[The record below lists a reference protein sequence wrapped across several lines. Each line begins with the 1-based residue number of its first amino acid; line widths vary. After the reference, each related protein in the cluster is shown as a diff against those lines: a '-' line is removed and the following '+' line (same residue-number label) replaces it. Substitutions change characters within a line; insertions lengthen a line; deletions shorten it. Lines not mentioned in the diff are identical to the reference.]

1 MAWARAL
8 GYNQF
13 TDLADLRSDPW
24 TGLGEETGMSGICDG
39 LNVIEI
45 GCGSGAAAITGMVL
59 ADAGARVVKVEPPE
73 GDRLRAINP
82 SGFLVW
88 NRGKESLVADLRTES
103 GRQTLHEL
111 AAAADVL
118 IEGFAPGTTQ
128 RWGVGAKTLTSANPA
143 LIHCSI
149 TAFGSTGPYTGVKG
163 YDSLAAAKSGLWARG
178 AFGHRDGPLVYPV
191 PWASFGSAMQA
202 VAGILGALLVRNK
215 TGRGQRLEATLYAGL
230 EPIDYFVSVVAQ
242 LMTKRG
248 EKPTTDSRSA
258 LSASRYG
265 VLVATRDGRFIQ
277 TSTLLPHQGRAL
289 SEVAGIASIFEDPRF
304 SRLPMFDT
312 AEDAQAWED
321 LLLEAF
327 RKQDLAQWL
336 PMLEANPDIAFEV
349 AVTSEE
355 GLNHPQIVH
364 NGDAISIE
372 DPTHGPVRQV
382 GPIGHFS
389 ATPINPSRSAPALGD
404 YAGPLTPRSSVSSAG
419 EAPAHPFADVT
430 IVEFGCFY
438 AMPYGVTMAAALGAR
453 VIKIEDAKGDPHRMS
468 FGREVASTKTT
479 AGKESLS
486 IDLSTP
492 EGQAAAQR
500 VIAGADVF
508 VTGFRSGIA
517 DKLGLG
523 YEQLNALNPKL
534 LYVHASGYGS
544 DGPYAHRA
552 LYAQAAQAVAGSFG
566 RQVGYW
572 MAPERNAGM
581 SVMELQAVVLP
592 RLGQVVDGD
601 SNAALAVLAA
611 LALGVYHQQRTGQ
624 GQLLRT
630 SMIGGNA
637 WAYGDDFCSYR
648 DKPLSPLCDDEYYG
662 TGSLDRVYQAAND
675 SWVCIHVPLASEFTA
690 LGRELALPELAD
702 DPRFASESAR
712 KTNDAALA
720 AILTERFAQR
730 PAAEWE
736 RVMTKADV
744 GCVEVNMQGQPIVT
758 SFDPVLRETGLTVA
772 YEHPLFG
779 EMVRAAPPIAFSETP
794 GRIAPPCVRGQHNRS
809 ILAEAGYSDEEIDRL
824 EAENVVLVPDRRN

>member
-1 MAWARAL
+1 
-8 GYNQF
+8 
-13 TDLADLRSDPW
+13 
-24 TGLGEETGMSGICDG
+24 MSGICDG
-39 LNVIEI
+39 IQVIEI

-59 ADAGARVVKVEPPE
+59 ADAGARVIKLEPPE

-82 SGFLVW
+82 NGFLVW
-88 NRGKESLVADLRTES
+88 NRGKESLVADLRTDS
-103 GRQTLHEL
+103 GRQRLHDL
-111 AAAADVL
+111 AVDADVL
-118 IEGFAPGTTQ
+118 IAGFAPGTTE
-128 RWGVGAKTLTSANPA
+128 RWGVGADTLRSVNPA

-149 TAFGSTGPYTGVKG
+149 TAFGPTGPYAGVKG

-178 AFGHRDGPLVYPV
+178 AFGHREGPLVYPV

-202 VAGILGALLVRNK
+202 LAGILGALLVRDK
-215 TGRGQRLEATLYAGL
+215 TGRGQRLDATLYAGL
-230 EPIDYFVSVVAQ
+230 EPIDYFVSVIAQ

-277 TSTLLPHQGRAL
+277 TSTLLPHQGQAL
-289 SEVAGIASIFEDPRF
+289 CEVAGIASILEEPRF

-312 AEDAQAWED
+312 ADDAQAWED

-327 RKQDLAQWL
+327 RQEDLAHWL
-336 PMLEANPDIAFEV
+336 PLLEANPDIAFEV
-349 AVTSEE
+349 AVTCEE
-355 GLNHPQIVH
+355 GLNHPQIRH
-364 NGDAISIE
+364 NGDTISIE
-372 DPTHGPVRQV
+372 DPTHGPVLEV

-389 ATPINPSRSAPALGD
+389 ATPMNPSRSAPALGENS
-404 YAGPLTPRSSVSSAG
+404 GPLAPRSVVSPGGGS
-419 EAPAHPFADVT
+419 PPHPFAGIT
-430 IVEFGCFY
+430 IVEFGYFY
-438 AMPYGVTMAAALGAR
+438 AMPYGLTMAAALGAR

-468 FGREVASTKTT
+468 FGPDVASTKTT

-500 VIAGADVF
+500 VIARADAF

-523 YEQLNALNPKL
+523 YEQLKALNPRL

-581 SVMELQAVVLP
+581 SVLELQAVVIP

-601 SNAALAVLAA
+601 SNAALAVLGA
-611 LALGVYHQQRTGQ
+611 LALGIYHQQRTGQ

-630 SMIGGNA
+630 TMIGGNA
-637 WAYGDDFCSYR
+637 WAYSDDFCSYR
-648 DKPLSPLCDDEYYG
+648 DKAPTSLSDDEYYG
-662 TGSLDRVYQAAND
+662 TGALDRVYQAAD
-675 SWVCIHVPLASEFTA
+675 GSWVCIHVPLDSEFGA
-690 LGRELALPELAD
+690 LSRELGMPDLAD
-702 DPRFASESAR
+702 DSRFASGAAR
-712 KTNDAALA
+712 TVNDAALA
-720 AILTERFAQR
+720 AILGGRFTER

-736 RVMTKADV
+736 TIMAKADV

-779 EMVRAAPPIAFSETP
+779 EMVRAAPPVVFSETP
-794 GRIAPPCVRGQHNRS
+794 GRVAPPCVRGQHNRS
-809 ILAEAGYSDEEIDRL
+809 ILAEAGYSAAEIDGL
-824 EAENVVLVPDRRN
+824 EAENVVIPPDRRT